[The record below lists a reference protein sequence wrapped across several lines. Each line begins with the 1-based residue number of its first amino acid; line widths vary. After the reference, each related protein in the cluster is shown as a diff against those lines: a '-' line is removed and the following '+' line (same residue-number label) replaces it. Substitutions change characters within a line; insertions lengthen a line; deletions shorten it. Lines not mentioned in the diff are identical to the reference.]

1 MNSKKIYYVFKRFL
15 DVIGSMVALL
25 IFLPLSLYIAFR
37 IKLEDGGPI
46 IYKQERVGEF
56 GEKFLMLKFRSM
68 IVGAHSLKADVADQ
82 SDVDGPIFK
91 IKNDP
96 RVTNVGKFI
105 RAHSLD
111 EIPQFVN
118 VLRGEMSLIGP
129 RPALPEEVAEYTGFE
144 LKRLTVRPGL
154 SGLWQVSGRSNLKY
168 DQMIALD
175 LKYVQEQSM
184 LLDIKILFLTIIQ
197 MVDSKNSGAY

>member
-1 MNSKKIYYVFKRFL
+1 MISKKIYYVFKRFL

-144 LKRLTVRPGL
+144 LERLTVRPGL

>member
-144 LKRLTVRPGL
+144 LERLTVRPGL